1 MKRLGLVVKAGVP
14 GDKIKTGAFG
24 EERLLCNESTAA
36 CWQSDRRV
44 EVLIS
49 TSK

>member
-1 MKRLGLVVKAGVP
+1 VP

-24 EERLLCNESTAA
+24 EQRLLCNKSTAA

-49 TSK
+49 TSTVTASK